1 MLNPRQHIAA
11 SMRQMHLEQIK
22 TNHIPHKRL
31 YKIDKIQDIPKMS
44 KMHSQAQTT
53 HNVLWLVL

>member
-53 HNVLWLVL
+53 HNVF